1 MSADSESDE
10 DLAWSCRDAWNCLCS
25 LPGLKKRDDTWYLL
39 LVVARL
45 FIYIGAIFTALLT
58 TSTVRGVALWTGI
71 VLILGEICYRRFL
84 YLQKYDAGSPYD
96 GYGRRAGGT

>member
-45 FIYIGAIFTALLT
+45 FVYIGAIFTALLT

-84 YLQKYDAGSPYD
+84 YLKKYDAGSPYD
-96 GYGRRAGGT
+96 GYGR

>member
-58 TSTVRGVALWTGI
+58 TSTVRGAALWTGI

-84 YLQKYDAGSPYD
+84 YLKKYDAGSPYD